1 MNKLLVFTAEWCKP
15 CKRLKTNLSRIT
27 PELEN
32 YVKLYDIDVQAEA
45 AIKYDIGAVP
55 TLITLDEAG
64 KEVSRKLGIQST
76 EQLEQLIR
84 NV

>member
-1 MNKLLVFTAEWCKP
+1 MNKLLVFTAEWCRP
-15 CKRLKTNLSRIT
+15 CKRLKTNLSRLD
-27 PELEN
+27 PSLSDL
-32 YVKLYDIDVQAEA
+32 VKTYDIDVQAEA

>member
-1 MNKLLVFTAEWCKP
+1 MNKLLVFTAEWCRP
-15 CKRLKTNLSRIT
+15 CKRLKTNISRLH
-27 PELEN
+27 PSLH
-32 YVKLYDIDVQAEA
+32 YLVKTYDIDVRQED
-45 AIKYDIGAVP
+45 AIRYKVEVVP

-64 KEVSRKLGIQST
+64 KEVSRRLGIQST

>member
-1 MNKLLVFTAEWCKP
+1 MNKLLVFSAAWCKP
-15 CKRLKTNLSRIT
+15 CKRLKTNLDRID
-27 PELEN
+27 PSLSSA
-32 YVKLYDIDVQAEA
+32 VKTYDIDIQVEA
-45 AIKYDIGAVP
+45 AIKYNVEGVP

-64 KEVSRKLGIQST
+64 KEVSRKLGVQST

>member
-1 MNKLLVFTAEWCKP
+1 MNKLLVFTADWCRP
-15 CKRLKTNLSRIT
+15 CKRLKTNLTRVDSSLSNQI
-27 PELEN
+27 
-32 YVKLYDIDVQAEA
+32 KSYDIDVQREV
-45 AIKYDIGAVP
+45 AIQYNVDVVP

-76 EQLEQLIR
+76 EELEQLIR